1 MPLMLD
7 CRKATTYIR
16 TSSHTCIRED
26 DPDLKQLLS
35 FGRWDQ
41 HTHIHVWLAE
51 AGPEVAEASHIK
63 AYLGSVPL
71 WNHDDI
77 DRARVRRLIKKLV
90 QSAPKD
96 QIRQLCRQLRSALR
110 NSA

>member
-1 MPLMLD
+1 MTLTLD
-7 CRKATTYIR
+7 CKKTTNYIR
-16 TSSHTCIRED
+16 TGSHTCIRDD
-26 DPDLKQLLS
+26 DPDLKQFLS

-41 HTHIHVWLAE
+41 HTHVHVWLSE
-51 AGPEVAEASHIK
+51 AAQKPSEDSHIK
-63 AYLGSVPL
+63 EYLGSVPL

-77 DRARVRRLIKKLV
+77 DRARVRRLIRKLV

-110 NSA
+110 NTA